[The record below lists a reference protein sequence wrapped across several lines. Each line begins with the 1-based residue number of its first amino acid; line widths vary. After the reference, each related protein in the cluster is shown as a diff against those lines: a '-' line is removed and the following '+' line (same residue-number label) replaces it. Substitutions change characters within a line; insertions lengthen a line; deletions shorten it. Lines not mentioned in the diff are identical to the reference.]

1 MTNKLFRFFSTIGL
15 ILMLAMVFYTP
26 AAASTSQA
34 SAPRSTISHPFAIT
48 QTLVSLTSPIKRGA
62 YATIIVHSIAGAHC
76 SITVYYKSGPST
88 AKGLGPKTAGSDGRC
103 AWTWKVGTATTPG
116 TWRIAVATNTAT
128 KTYWFVV
135 K

>member
-34 SAPRSTISHPFAIT
+34 SAPRGAMRQPFALT
-48 QTLVSLTSPIKRGA
+48 QTLVSLTSPVHPGA
-62 YATIIVHSIAGAHC
+62 YATIAVRSKAGVRCA
-76 SITVYYKSGPST
+76 ITVYYKSGPST
-88 AKGLGPKTAGSDGRC
+88 AKGLGPKTAGSDARC

-116 TWRIAVATNTAT
+116 TWRIVVTTGIVT